1 MQYPNYFFKPSND
14 VYIKRKQAA
23 MKMNFGKNIWAAIS
37 IAFSCYYLFGLYRD
51 WLIELPFWQKWR
63 QEKITAK
70 ESYEFVIQG
79 FHPIRKTL
87 IQQFSQ
93 F

>member
-1 MQYPNYFFKPSND
+1 MQYHNYFFKPSNEI
-14 VYIKRKQAA
+14 YIKRKQAA
-23 MKMNFGKNIWAAIS
+23 MRNHFGKNYLTAIS
-37 IAFSCYYLFGLYRD
+37 IAFSCYYLFSLYRD
-51 WLIELPFWQKWR
+51 WLIELPVWQKWR
-63 QEKITAK
+63 QEKMTSK

-79 FHPIRKTL
+79 FHPMRKTL